1 MPGRFLTWEELAM
14 ADPLIPGLLPPRGN
28 PGLLLPPLITRLGLS
43 KHRPGEMKAWQ
54 ASVPLGAKSGLEETG
69 ATASWDGGAAEG
81 DDGNRGGR
89 TSLCLNGTARSHS
102 PA

>member
-43 KHRPGEMKAWQ
+43 KHRPGK
-54 ASVPLGAKSGLEETG
+54 
-69 ATASWDGGAAEG
+69 
-81 DDGNRGGR
+81 
-89 TSLCLNGTARSHS
+89 
-102 PA
+102 